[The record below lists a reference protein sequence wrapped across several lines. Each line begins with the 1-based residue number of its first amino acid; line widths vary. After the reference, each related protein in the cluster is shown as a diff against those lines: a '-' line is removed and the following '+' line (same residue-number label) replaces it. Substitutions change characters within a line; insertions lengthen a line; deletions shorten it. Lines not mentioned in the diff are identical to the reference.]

1 MPKIKDFET
10 QSSQKDSAVTDST
23 NIKNKKPRR
32 RPGRDETMDATNE
45 AFDAASDESLH
56 ASSTSGP
63 TSAPEVP
70 MEPVDAADESVSPAH
85 DFHSES
91 DEKRDEKIHLEFF
104 GSEIIRA
111 KAPKAFELAETVA
124 DEWVKDGR
132 FEGLPVGHPLAQFA
146 AQVGLRKAK
155 DIEKKLDEKGVFQL
169 AKVGLMYAKS
179 ILPRK

>member
-1 MPKIKDFET
+1 MPKINDFEK
-10 QSSQKDSAVTDST
+10 QAAKKKDSNVTDPA

-32 RPGRDETMDATNE
+32 RPGREDVDATSE
-45 AFDAASDESLH
+45 AFEAISDEGLH
-56 ASSTSGP
+56 AEHTRGP
-63 TSAPEVP
+63 AAAQTQEVP
-70 MEPVDAADESVSPAH
+70 MEPVDIAEESVSPAH
-85 DFHSES
+85 DMN
-91 DEKRDEKIHLEFF
+91 EKDSKIHLEFF

-132 FEGLPVGHPLAQFA
+132 FEALPVGHPLAQFA

-179 ILPRK
+179 ILPRR